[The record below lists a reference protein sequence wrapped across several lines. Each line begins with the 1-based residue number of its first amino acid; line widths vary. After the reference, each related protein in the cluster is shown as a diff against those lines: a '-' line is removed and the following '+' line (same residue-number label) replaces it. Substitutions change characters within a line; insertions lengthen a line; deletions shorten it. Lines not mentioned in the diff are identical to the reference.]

1 MRLPDAPLWCRGCLG
16 SSRRWHLAAPRLH
29 NALSPHLHTCTPPHF
44 QAREVQAMVVLQR
57 KRQLRRDALQ
67 VWEGGG
73 GARSQVWELQVWEG
87 SRGGGA
93 RCACSGVNW
102 GPEGEMRAGGRGE
115 ERVREMC
122 Q

>member
-29 NALSPHLHTCTPPHF
+29 NALSPHLHTCTPPHY

-67 VWEGGG
+67 VWDGGG
-73 GARSQVWELQVWEG
+73 GGHAPRFG
-87 SRGGGA
+87 SSRF
-93 RCACSGVNW
+93 
-102 GPEGEMRAGGRGE
+102 GRGQE
-115 ERVREMC
+115 VGERGAHAVE
-122 Q
+122 